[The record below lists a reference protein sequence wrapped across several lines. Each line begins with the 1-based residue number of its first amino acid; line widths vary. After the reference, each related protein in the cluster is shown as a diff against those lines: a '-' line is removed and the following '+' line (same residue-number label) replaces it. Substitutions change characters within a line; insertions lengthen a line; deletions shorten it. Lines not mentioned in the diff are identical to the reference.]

1 MDGMRKRIAALGF
14 VAWAVFWSPSAPLCQ
29 QPPVTRPVID
39 TIVIE
44 RNNVFSREEARS
56 SVVFR
61 VMNSLHVTTH
71 PLVIRKELLFKQ
83 GEPYDSARIAES
95 ERILR
100 TRQIFRELTIDTT
113 RIGDKF
119 AVVVRTKDG
128 WSTKPKFK
136 FQVATD
142 GTWTGT
148 FGINEINLLG
158 SGNQFFVAYAKEVD
172 RDGLNL
178 SADFRHLLGT
188 GLDASGNYAGL
199 SDGRNGNWIVGLP
212 FRNYDTNV
220 LLQYDGLAADQR
232 ILRYRRDASA
242 GLDTTVYN
250 RSAEMH
256 NFTAGLAETAE
267 PTRYLRLVAT
277 GGYRREEFVLEEFAD
292 SVIPDTVTGTVGLYA
307 EWSRARFMRLRRF
320 NGFGTED
327 VDLSTTIRI
336 TGTLAPEAFGYR
348 ETGIGPG
355 ISASTTVLIGQAF
368 IWGAIDANWL
378 VNQTVPDSGRVVL
391 NLAFGYKPHPRHA
404 TMAQVQWGHQKNTAP
419 GQEFDLGYEA
429 APRSWEPH
437 SFVGRRAFWVSAE
450 HRWFIWDALLNLF
463 GVGVAAFFDYGGAWY
478 EDQDRRHGGNI
489 GLGLRMGSAL
499 TTVPTTGRVDLG
511 YLMGPGVSGS
521 RWVLTFGTG
530 FTFPR
535 RATPV
540 VSYKALP
547 PP

>member
-1 MDGMRKRIAALGF
+1 MGGMSKRTAILGF
-14 VAWAVFWSPSAPLCQ
+14 VAWAGIWSPTALFCQAPAV
-29 QPPVTRPVID
+29 PNPVID
-39 TIVIE
+39 TIVVE
-44 RNNVFSREEARS
+44 RNNVFSPDEARS

-71 PLVIRKELLFKQ
+71 PSVIRKELLFEQ

-119 AVVVRTKDG
+119 AVVIRTKDG

-136 FQVATD
+136 LQVATD

-148 FGINEINLLG
+148 FGVNEINLLG
-158 SGNQFFVAYAKEVD
+158 TGNQFYIAYAKEVD

-178 SADFRHLLGT
+178 SADFRRLFGT
-188 GLDASGNYAGL
+188 SIDASGNYAGL
-199 SDGRNGNWIVGLP
+199 SDGKNGNWIVGAP

-220 LLQYDGLAADQR
+220 SLQYDGLAADQR

-242 GLDTTVYN
+242 ALDTTVYK
-250 RSAEMH
+250 RTAAMH
-256 NFTAGLAETAE
+256 NVTAGLAETAE

-277 GGYRREEFVLEEFAD
+277 GGYRREEYVREELAD
-292 SVIPDTVTGTVGLYA
+292 SVIPDTVTGTVGFFA
-307 EWSRARFMRLRRF
+307 EWSRARFMRVQRF

-327 VDLSTTIRI
+327 VNLSTTIRV
-336 TGTLAPEAFGYR
+336 TGTLAPEAFGYP

-355 ISASTTVLIGQAF
+355 ISASTTVLAGQAF
-368 IWGAIDANWL
+368 IWGAVDANWL
-378 VNQTVPDSGRVVL
+378 VNETVPDSGRVVL

-404 TMAQVQWGHQKNTAP
+404 TMAQIQWGHLKNTAP
-419 GQEFDLGYEA
+419 GQEFDLGYDA
-429 APRSWEPH
+429 PPRSWEPH
-437 SFVGRRAFWVSAE
+437 SFVGTREFWVSAE
-450 HRWFIWDALLNLF
+450 HRWFLWDALLNLF

-478 EDQDRRHGGNI
+478 EDQDPRYGGNAGI
-489 GLGLRMGSAL
+489 GLRMGSAL
-499 TTVPTTGRVDLG
+499 STVPTTGRVDLG
-511 YLMGPGVSGS
+511 YLMGPDVSGS

-535 RATPV
+535 RTTPV
-540 VSYKALP
+540 VSYKAQRP
-547 PP
+547 P